1 MEKSI
6 PSMVDILNALSD
18 DKALDIF
25 KIIALSNCDSNILI
39 TKTKLTFKQ
48 YYSKMD
54 RLIKAGL
61 VRKKDG
67 YYGLTSLGKV
77 FYNLQMTA
85 ENALSSY
92 WKLKAIDSFDNLSK
106 EEYHRFI
113 DSIIDDYNIKRI
125 LTKVYSPPCYPT
137 MNHVLVQK
145 TPFTNYQQQQ
155 QQVKP
160 SSFKIM
166 LVDDEQDTLYTYKKF
181 LLAAAE
187 GYNVDAFTD
196 SYEALKHFIN
206 LNHSYYDLVI
216 TDIRMPGL
224 NGLQLYQKIKAIDN
238 TVKVLLVS
246 ALDALQEIASIF
258 PDLDFRNIIR
268 KPLNQEDFLDKV
280 KGALVA

>member
-1 MEKSI
+1 MDKSI
-6 PSMVDILNALSD
+6 PSMVDVLNALSD

-39 TKTKLTFKQ
+39 TKTKLTLKQ

-54 RLIKAGL
+54 SLIKSGL

-67 YYGLTSLGKV
+67 KYTLTSFGKV
-77 FYNLQMTA
+77 FYNLQITA

-113 DSIIDDYNIKRI
+113 DSLIDNYDVKRI
-125 LTKVYSPPCYPT
+125 LTKAYSRSCYST
-137 MNHVLVQK
+137 MKQVLIQK
-145 TPFTNYQQQQ
+145 TRFTNNPQQQQ
-155 QQVKP
+155 AKP

-166 LVDDEQDTLYTYKKF
+166 LVDDEQDALSTYKAF
-181 LLAAAE
+181 LFAAAE
-187 GYNVDAFTD
+187 EYNVDAFTD

-238 TVKVLLVS
+238 TINIVFVS
-246 ALDALQEIASIF
+246 ALDSLQEMASIF
-258 PDLDFRNIIR
+258 PELNFKNIIR
-268 KPLNQEDFLDKV
+268 KPANQEDFLDKV
-280 KGALVA
+280 KVALGA